1 MPAPLLPVADEI
13 FVEKACPGRLV
24 SFTKRPAVRSMVR
37 AAVRRSRRGGGSLTS
52 HVVTRVASGTDL
64 RRLIKTY
71 AKGAVRESP
80 SFSDL
85 MVAPAE

>member
-1 MPAPLLPVADEI
+1 LPAPLLPVADEI

-24 SFTKRPAVRSMVR
+24 SFTKRPAVRSIMVR
-37 AAVRRSRRGGGSLTS
+37 AAVRSRRGGSLTS
-52 HVVTRVASGTDL
+52 HAVTRVSSGTDL

-85 MVAPAE
+85 MVAR